1 VLGRAGHQG
10 ALLGATFK
18 QFSKGVRP
26 GMAEASRASA
36 QPTASGST
44 RMPLQRLIGACPS
57 ARVFKS
63 PMSAQ
68 AAPWWCASTTG
79 PLCGGPGHRS
89 LESRSA
95 RSAGTERLVLHRVQP
110 CPSKAP
116 GSHGLSRDRPVS
128 RSPVARSVRH
138 SGGSFAPPCDTRA
151 STRADGS
158 PLPPRT
164 RSGARLAP

>member
-1 VLGRAGHQG
+1 MKKSTLQSTAI
-10 ALLGATFK
+10 T
-18 QFSKGVRP
+18 GVRP
-26 GMAEASRASA
+26 GMAQASRASA

-44 RMPLQRLIGACPS
+44 LTPSRRRIGACRL
-57 ARVFKS
+57 AHAFKS
-63 PMSAQ
+63 PTSAR
-68 AAPWWCASTTG
+68 AVPWWCASTTG

-95 RSAGTERLVLHRVQP
+95 RSAGTDRLVLHQVQP

-138 SGGSFAPPCDTRA
+138 SGGSFAQPCDTRA

-158 PLPPRT
+158 PPPPRT